1 MSVYEGYNS
10 VVAATGEDLD
20 GILAKVKVATPAT
33 ASGPGEEG
41 LVPAPPVGSED
52 GGKVLVSDMTWA
64 SIGGGN
70 QTMT

>member
-33 ASGPGEEG
+33 ASGPGG
-41 LVPAPPVGSED
+41 ACKFDL
-52 GGKVLVSDMTWA
+52 GGVSYGPMRQHHRA
-64 SIGGGN
+64 RI
-70 QTMT
+70 